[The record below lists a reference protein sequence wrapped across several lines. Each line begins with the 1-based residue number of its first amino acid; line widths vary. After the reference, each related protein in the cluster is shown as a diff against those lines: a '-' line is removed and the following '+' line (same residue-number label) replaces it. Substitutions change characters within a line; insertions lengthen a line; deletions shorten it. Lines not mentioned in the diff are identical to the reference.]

1 MWIYWLVKRLL
12 KCSYFEADLFNFK
25 KRINLFKLISE
36 LFQHTTAIIIIHS
49 KPIKPMIPIPI
60 SSIHNTGVVQLA
72 AVNIMTIIAIVAAPT
87 IDEPIAIFAVLFQ
100 HPISQEIII

>member
-1 MWIYWLVKRLL
+1 
-12 KCSYFEADLFNFK
+12 
-25 KRINLFKLISE
+25 
-36 LFQHTTAIIIIHS
+36 
-49 KPIKPMIPIPI
+49 MIPIPI